1 MDDLTI
7 FTAYYQSPVGSIQI
21 SASDQYITSILYKP
35 DEGDSSIYLPAVIVE
50 CIKQLKEYF
59 AKERTKFD
67 LPFKQEGTAFQ
78 QIVWKELL
86 SIPYGETISYRTLA
100 KMTGNVHN
108 AQAVGSANGK
118 NKINIIVPCHRVIGT
133 KGDLRGYGG
142 GLYVKD
148 YLLKHESNLIPFQ

>member
-1 MDDLTI
+1 MDDSKVYKT
-7 FTAYYQSPVGSIQI
+7 YYQSPVGSIQI
-21 SASDQYITSILYKP
+21 SGFDEYITSILYLP
-35 DEGDSSIYLPAVIVE
+35 DEGNSSINIPNIIFE

-67 LPFKQEGTAFQ
+67 LPYKQEGTPFQ
-78 QIVWKELL
+78 QNVWKELL

-100 KMTGNVHN
+100 KMIGNVHN
-108 AQAVGSANGK
+108 AQAVGNANGK

-133 KGDLRGYGG
+133 KGDLRGYSG
-142 GLYVKD
+142 GLFIKD